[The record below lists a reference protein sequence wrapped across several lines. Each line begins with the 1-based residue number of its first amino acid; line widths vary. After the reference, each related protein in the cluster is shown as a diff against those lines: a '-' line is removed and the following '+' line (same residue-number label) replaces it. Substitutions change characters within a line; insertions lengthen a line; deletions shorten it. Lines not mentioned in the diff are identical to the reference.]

1 MRKFLV
7 MLAFLVMCVSTSL
20 RAQDKK
26 LSIVFDNE
34 TSTEVFRK
42 LENVSDYH
50 FVVNGDVS
58 KFKVNGKERIVLC
71 RLGLCPRRY
80 TL

>member
-1 MRKFLV
+1 

-20 RAQDKK
+20 SAQDKK

-34 TSTEVFRK
+34 TLTEVFRK

-58 KFKVNGKERIVLC
+58 KFKVNEGVSKLSYSKKITK
-71 RLGLCPRRY
+71 P
-80 TL
+80 